1 MENIPCMIGSI
12 ISLMTI
18 LDSRRH
24 ALCKNKSTPNICDS
38 KYKQKQKES
47 RDKLLLLNIVCF

>member
-1 MENIPCMIGSI
+1 MEHIPCMIGSI

-24 ALCKNKSTPNICDS
+24 ALSKNKRTPNICDS
-38 KYKQKQKES
+38 KCKQKQKES
-47 RDKLLLLNIVCF
+47 GDKLLLLNVVCF